1 MFEWIALSVICILLI
16 GGFVA
21 VGFMITHTYNW
32 LAPGIKYTVDKVA
45 SISSELQDI
54 QSLLERR
61 LPEAPARPRDWE

>member
-16 GGFVA
+16 GGFLA
-21 VGFMITHTYNW
+21 VGFMITQAYNW

-54 QSLLERR
+54 KSLLERR
-61 LPEAPARPRDWE
+61 LPEAPPPRDWE